1 MASSTI
7 APADPYL
14 GTNVIDNQNDAV
26 AWEVADFLFGAKSI
40 KNIAEGNGTWGDAA
54 VIGITA
60 ATFLIPPAK
69 IALLGNKALRKVL
82 AETIT
87 VNASTGSLPVVAKAI
102 AKTRAEVEAELVR
115 RGKLTYAE
123 SLKAQEPLIP
133 MSEARFKSITS
144 PEPETKFVPEGLPFD
159 KYNPRNEGIGRP
171 FDEDYDSFRDR
182 DRNPAQ
188 EADDYIAMQGI
199 GNKKKLLTKEEL
211 DAKDVESA
219 QYYDKR
225 KFTQDEIETKID
237 RLTDKQLNSPQLKR
251 KQGESKEDYE
261 ARLEDYVRA
270 DEYEPKEIQ
279 RIVEQLI
286 KDNKRAADI
295 DSKEVKSIFLSL
307 IRILKSEE
315 IKRTVS
321 PEVYKGLSRSFK
333 EFEKEFEDTVVDIVE
348 AKAVLKKYE
357 TNLPDEKFAEKR
369 IPSKDGIKYEEGDI
383 KPQGSSIRYEEDI
396 TDDSEFGA
404 VKTIADD
411 MFDRTGDE
419 ASRLKPGTGTSYDKK
434 VPNPEVLKI
443 KIPEEARMD
452 KDLREGLSI
461 PAQKFAELQAL
472 IDKLTTF
479 NKSNTRKLRY
489 ASADELADLKEKS
502 IQNQNKIERYQRE
515 LLIIKK
521 TLSEEEVINAVK
533 VSEEITKRA
542 LERRRYPLGVPEIKK
557 ALPSEKA
564 IAKNPEAYR
573 IQAGPKTTEKVAEF
587 TGKNSEVTVHSGG
600 ADGSDTAWAEAADRL
615 GIKTNG
621 HSFEGHETMGSAS
634 GFVGKRPALE
644 TRNILT
650 KEQLEIADE
659 SLKKAA
665 KSLDRPFNPKASY
678 VNLLRRNYYQL
689 KDSEAVVAVGEILT
703 GGTKVNGGTGWAV
716 QMGIDKGI
724 PVYVFDQKVK
734 LWAVWNG
741 SKFEK
746 LSGFPPKFK
755 EFAGVGTRELNDDG
769 RKAIEEYMEQ
779 YVSRGTKA
787 KVAESTGSV
796 VKWNELTT
804 AQQANTVY
812 IGRGT
817 GDKGKFGNPFKVV
830 PQFRTVK
837 QALQE
842 YGVWLQDKIKT
853 DLEYAR
859 DIYSLKGKTIACPG
873 PESVTECH
881 GQIILKAI
889 KYLDEHPELMEG
901 K

>member
-102 AKTRAEVEAELVR
+102 AKTKAEVEAELVR
-115 RGKLTYAE
+115 RGKLTYVE
-123 SLKAQEPLIP
+123 PLKAEEALRP

-144 PEPETKFVPEGLPFD
+144 PEPETKFVPEGPPVD
-159 KYNPRNEGIGRP
+159 KYNPRNQGLGRP

-211 DAKDVESA
+211 GAKDVESA

-225 KFTQDEIETKID
+225 KFTDDEIEERIN
-237 RLTDKQLNSPQLKR
+237 RLTDKELNSPQLKR
-251 KQGESKEDYE
+251 KKGESKEDYE
-261 ARLEDYVRA
+261 AKLEDYVRA
-270 DEYEPKEIQ
+270 GEYEPKEIQ

-295 DSKEVKSIFLSL
+295 DSKEVQSIFLSL

-321 PEVYKGLSRSFK
+321 PEVYKALSRSFK
-333 EFEKEFEDTVVDIVE
+333 EFEKEFEDKVVDIVE

-369 IPSKDGIKYEEGDI
+369 ILSKGGIKYEEGDI

-404 VKTIADD
+404 LKTVADD
-411 MFDRTGDE
+411 IFDRTGDE
-419 ASRLKPGTGTSYDKK
+419 ASKLKPGTETSYRKFQT
-434 VPNPEVLKI
+434 NPEILKI

-452 KDLREGLSI
+452 RDLREGLSV

-479 NKSNTRKLRY
+479 NKTNTRKTRY
-489 ASADELADLKEKS
+489 ASGDELADLKEKS
-502 IQNQNKIERYQRE
+502 AKNQDKIERYQRE

-521 TLSEEEVINAVK
+521 TLSEEEVIDAVK

-542 LERRRYPLGVPEIKK
+542 LDRRRYPLGVFVSRADKIAK
-557 ALPSEKA
+557 EKA
-564 IAKNPEAYR
+564 KIEKLRKKWQTIPAWETEAKSKLKKEAK
-573 IQAGPKTTEKVAEF
+573 I
-587 TGKNSEVTVHSGG
+587 S
-600 ADGSDTAWAEAADRL
+600 ADY
-615 GIKTNG
+615 IK
-621 HSFEGHETMGSAS
+621 
-634 GFVGKRPALE
+634 RLE
-644 TRNILT
+644 TET
-650 KEQLEIADE
+650 E
-659 SLKKAA
+659 
-665 KSLDRPFNPKASY
+665 
-678 VNLLRRNYYQL
+678 
-689 KDSEAVVAVGEILT
+689 
-703 GGTKVNGGTGWAV
+703 
-716 QMGIDKGI
+716 
-724 PVYVFDQKVK
+724 
-734 LWAVWNG
+734 
-741 SKFEK
+741 
-746 LSGFPPKFK
+746 
-755 EFAGVGTRELNDDG
+755 EF
-769 RKAIEEYMEQ
+769 
-779 YVSRGTKA
+779 VSRETKA

-796 VKWNELTT
+796 VRWNKLTK
-804 AQQANTVY
+804 AEQADAVY
-812 IGRGT
+812 IGRGA
-817 GDKGKFGNPFKVV
+817 GDRGKFGNPFPVGGSLTIKESINKYRSYL
-830 PQFRTVK
+830 F
-837 QALQE
+837 
-842 YGVWLQDKIKT
+842 DKIKS
-853 DLEYAR
+853 DPEYAK
-859 DIYSLKGKTIACPG
+859 DLYALKGKKLACPG
-873 PESVTECH
+873 SEPNDSCH
-881 GQIILKAI
+881 GAVILRAI
-889 KYLDEHPELMEG
+889 KYLDENPELMKG